1 MASHGFLE
9 DSLFTFDISHQ
20 KRPFVK
26 QYISKQPHTR
36 RVQILNVARYAYSS
50 CRFPVSSLQPGE
62 WPELLLFKGTV
73 ARDFVPLV
81 YFMNRPHMDA

>member
-20 KRPFVK
+20 KRPLVK

-36 RVQILNVARYAYSS
+36 RVQILNVARYAYNS
-50 CRFPVSSLQPGE
+50 CRFPTHFSQESGQSSYYLNQLIS
-62 WPELLLFKGTV
+62 ELMGTSKGI
-73 ARDFVPLV
+73 
-81 YFMNRPHMDA
+81 NS